1 MDSAQLLSAMISS
14 VSRTKSFVLWE
25 TNCLARHALSMFG
38 ESLGNGQLRRK
49 ASGLIFSTRWI
60 RSIKIHSRARP
71 KIPKWSRMM
80 IGHYKLRS
88 VMLESTVKWTW
99 LGSSFS
105 WSFTSVYICSMIPWQ
120 DDQPFT
126 GAGGVGNKHSMQ
138 VRHFQ
143 VPPWCKMM
151 IDDVSV
157 CWEQIITDPF
167 LTTASFLPIS
177 WRFIFPTICPI
188 LFHHF
193 SRSSMDFIRSTR
205 RWRSDILQL
214 PGWKLPSPALKKS
227 MDFPIFAMAIWAICG
242 HLCTWIAVSRIIPL

>member
-1 MDSAQLLSAMISS
+1 MPNHAQPMDSAQLLSAMES

-25 TNCLARHALSMFG
+25 TNCLARHGLLMFG
-38 ESLGNGQLRRK
+38 ESLGNGRLRRK
-49 ASGLIFSTRWI
+49 ASGLIFSTRCI
-60 RSIKIHSRARP
+60 RSINESRSIQEQDQRYQSDLEWWLG
-71 KIPKWSRMM
+71 IIRY
-80 IGHYKLRS
+80 YKLRS
-88 VMLESTVKWTW
+88 VMLESTVKWRW
-99 LGSSFS
+99 LGYIRIKLQLIL
-105 WSFTSVYICSMIPWQ
+105 YICSMIPCQ

-167 LTTASFLPIS
+167 LTTAIFLPIS
-177 WRFIFPTICPI
+177 WRFIFPMICPI

-193 SRSSMDFIRSTR
+193 SRSSMDLFDQRGAGEATFCSCPTGNCR
-205 RWRSDILQL
+205 AR
-214 PGWKLPSPALKKS
+214 P
-227 MDFPIFAMAIWAICG
+227 
-242 HLCTWIAVSRIIPL
+242 